1 MKNNKAFRNGSAIL
15 RRIETSAMQ
24 GHSQKSTN
32 GFSRLRGYWTEERS
46 LTVLL
51 LLLVLHIFV
60 LTPATFLGRAFQII
74 GALFLVLMLA
84 EGLLTMVKLKVLRW
98 IGAVIVA
105 GVVLFKFAALFWSVP
120 WLIIGDILFMLFSL
134 SALAYIVFLQISKEG
149 PVTAH
154 LLRGAIAE
162 YLLIAMFFAF
172 LYSLIEKL
180 VPGAFTISG
189 SPDAHGETFY
199 YFSII
204 TLTTVGFGDITP
216 VHPFVRSLVMSEAL
230 IGQLYPVV
238 MLSRLV
244 TLEMETRRSGRGGD

>member
-1 MKNNKAFRNGSAIL
+1 
-15 RRIETSAMQ
+15 MQ
-24 GHSQKSTN
+24 GNPQKTIN
-32 GFSRLRGYWTEERS
+32 AFSRLRGYWTEERS

-60 LTPATFLGRAFQII
+60 LTPATFLGQAFQIS
-74 GALFLVLMLA
+74 GALFLAIMLA
-84 EGLLTMVKLKVLRW
+84 EGLLTMVKQWVLRW
-98 IGAVIVA
+98 VGVVIVV
-105 GVVLFKFAALFWSVP
+105 GVVLFKTAVLFWEFP
-120 WLIIGDILFMLFSL
+120 WLIIGDTLFTLLSL
-134 SALAYIVFLQISKEG
+134 SALVYIVFLQISKEG

-162 YLLIAMFFAF
+162 YLLIAIFFAF

-189 SPDAHGETFY
+189 SPGVHGETFY
-199 YFSII
+199 YFSVV

-238 MLSRLV
+238 MISRLV
-244 TLEMETRRSGRGGD
+244 TLELETRRSRRGGD